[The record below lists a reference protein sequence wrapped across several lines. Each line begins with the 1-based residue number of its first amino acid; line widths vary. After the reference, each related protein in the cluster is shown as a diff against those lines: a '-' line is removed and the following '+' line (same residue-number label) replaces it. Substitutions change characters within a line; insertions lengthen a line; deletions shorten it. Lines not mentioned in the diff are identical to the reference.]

1 MRFFRTVASVPY
13 LKSYFYSGLEDFE
26 EKLDQMETKEGEKEE
41 EGGSWL
47 TNVVSEF
54 LRVKQETEA
63 EMNEASKRFLPLNL
77 FLSCKLIFS

>member
-1 MRFFRTVASVPY
+1 M
-13 LKSYFYSGLEDFE
+13 EDFE

-77 FLSCKLIFS
+77 FLS